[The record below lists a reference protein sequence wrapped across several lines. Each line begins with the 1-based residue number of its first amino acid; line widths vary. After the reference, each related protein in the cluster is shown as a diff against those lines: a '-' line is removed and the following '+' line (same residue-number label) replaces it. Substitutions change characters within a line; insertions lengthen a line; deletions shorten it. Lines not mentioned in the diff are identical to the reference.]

1 MNIAIIPARG
11 GSKRIP
17 RKNIKEFN
25 GKPIIGYSIE
35 KALESNL
42 FDKVFISTDDKEIA
56 EIAENFGAE
65 VPFIR
70 PKELSGDYVGIN
82 PVIKHALRNIEI
94 DNYKFACC
102 IYATSPLLKIDDLI
116 KSFKLISENE
126 YKFIFSATKF
136 PHPIQRGFRKKETG
150 KGLEMLFPE
159 HYKTRSQDFPE
170 WMHDAGQF
178 YWGKIESW
186 LAEDS
191 MSFDENANAYRLPI
205 WRVQDIDTEDD
216 WKRAELIFKVLKN
229 Y

>member
-17 RKNIKEFN
+17 QKNIKEFN

-35 KALESNL
+35 KALGTNL
-42 FDKVFISTDDKEIA
+42 FDKVIVSTDDQEIA
-56 EIAENFGAE
+56 KVAESFGAE
-65 VPFIR
+65 IPFIR
-70 PKELSGDYVGIN
+70 PKNLADDFTGIN
-82 PVIKHALRNIEI
+82 PVISHALKNIDTE
-94 DNYKFACC
+94 NYNYACC
-102 IYATSPLLKIDDLI
+102 IFATSPLLKIDDL
-116 KSFKLISENE
+116 KESYKLILNDE
-126 YKFIFSATKF
+126 YKFIFSATDF
-136 PHPIQRGFRKKETG
+136 PHPIQRGFKKKDTG

-186 LAEDS
+186 LAEES
-191 MSFDENANAYRLPI
+191 MSFNENTNAFKLPI

-216 WKRAELIFKVLKN
+216 WKRAELIFEVLKN
-229 Y
+229 S